1 MRTEKNKEIL
11 KFPKATFERLKQYHA
26 LLTQLKIEQKHQY
39 ILSEE
44 IAEMLKITP
53 EQVRKDFSYLETS
66 GKPKVGYSISELL
79 AELDELF
86 GTNANDN
93 IIIVGAGNLG
103 SALANYKG
111 FQNIG
116 ARVVAIFDKDQEKIG
131 KMVGELMVLPL
142 KDIPRVIRR
151 FQVRTAAIC
160 VPEEAAQQVADL
172 LVAYGIK
179 AIWNFSTRILDV
191 PNGVIVQNED
201 ITRGLLSIKHMLAES
216 EKKKYENSKV

>member
-1 MRTEKNKEIL
+1 VKSEKSKEIL

-26 LLTQLKIEQKHQY
+26 LLTQLEIEQKQRY

-53 EQVRKDFSYLETS
+53 EQVRKDFSYLKTS
-66 GKPKVGYSISELL
+66 GKPKVGYNISELL

-86 GTNANDN
+86 GTKANDN

-116 ARVVAIFDKDQEKIG
+116 ARVVAIFDKDQEKVG

-142 KDIPRVIRR
+142 KDIPRVVRR
-151 FQVRTAAIC
+151 FHVRTAAIC
-160 VPEEAAQQVADL
+160 VPEDAAQQVADL

-216 EKKKYENSKV
+216 EKRKYENSEV